1 MKIPPPNAQATDK
14 CRELTRQIIA
24 LLGYTLDVNIHRH
37 CADDPFSLFAFK
49 DPHQDEAFT
58 ELPNGSLTL
67 CQAVAM
73 LKELRQELEFTDDY
87 SLGWNRNHPVEIED
101 VYDLKQ
107 TLRALLAAVKEKK

>member
-1 MKIPPPNAQATDK
+1 MKIPPINQQADDE
-14 CRELTRQIIA
+14 CRKMTREIIGA
-24 LLGYTLDVNIHRH
+24 LGYILDVNVHRH
-37 CADDPFSLFAFK
+37 CQDDHYSLFAFK